1 MNKNII
7 FGGFTMSKIIN
18 GQELD
23 INAIANKYLD
33 KKITTTSQDNFVEE
47 FSSVSNNS
55 SAVKPSKDFATIV
68 LKNGQKI
75 QVEEDSLLYEKAL
88 GLAHS
93 KFIRVDLDRFINPS
107 EIAEFVNVDS
117 TIDYSKKDVLP
128 EEPEEEKYND
138 DWKDT
143 FGMPERY

>member
-1 MNKNII
+1 
-7 FGGFTMSKIIN
+7 MSKIIN

-23 INAIANKYLD
+23 INALANKYLD

-47 FSSVSNNS
+47 FSSFSNNFF
-55 SAVKPSKDFATIV
+55 AVKPSMDFATIV

-75 QVEEDSLLYEKAL
+75 QVEEDSLLYEKAQRL
-88 GLAHS
+88 VHS

-107 EIAEFVNVDS
+107 EIAEFVDVDS

-128 EEPEEEKYND
+128 EEPEDEKYSD
-138 DWKDT
+138 EWKDT